1 MGKLT
6 DDVPIDRKTLELIKY
21 RIILEERENE
31 KSGAKD
37 PARMVKTIARIIEEE
52 VDQACL

>member
-6 DDVPIDRKTLELIKY
+6 DDVPIDKRALELMKM
-21 RIILEERENE
+21 RIIYEERENE

-37 PARMVKTIARIIEEE
+37 AARMVKTIAKIIEEE
-52 VDQACL
+52 ADQACL